1 MTPLIYIING
11 PNLNL
16 LGQREP
22 KIYGSNTL
30 KDVEDKCIKIANK
43 ANIKINFLQS
53 NAEHEII
60 NWIHSAREEASGI
73 IINPAAYSHTSIAIL
88 DALTLFD
95 KPIIEVHISN
105 IHKREVFR
113 HNSYVTQRLWLT
125 RRLLDRLIP
134 SLTDQLEVNSTNKI
148 SKELEQ
154 SFEQEKAEINKTKT
168 ESVKLIKNNPSWL
181 VTSVKVGKNSQEFKL
196 LFIEDKIENENY
208 QNKAE
213 FVLAIPNLRQW
224 LNALFKIY
232 LKANWDTKFF
242 PVWIDTDIS
251 LSEKKPILN

>member
-1 MTPLIYIING
+1 MTSLIYIING

-30 KDVEDKCIKIANK
+30 KDVEDICIKIANN

-60 NWIHSAREEASGI
+60 NWIHSAREEASGV

-113 HNSYVTQRLWLT
+113 HNSYVSQKSTAVIAGFGI
-125 RRLLDRLIP
+125 DGYKIA
-134 SLTDQLEVNSTNKI
+134 LEKMI
-148 SKELEQ
+148 ELC
-154 SFEQEKAEINKTKT
+154 
-168 ESVKLIKNNPSWL
+168 
-181 VTSVKVGKNSQEFKL
+181 
-196 LFIEDKIENENY
+196 
-208 QNKAE
+208 
-213 FVLAIPNLRQW
+213 
-224 LNALFKIY
+224 
-232 LKANWDTKFF
+232 
-242 PVWIDTDIS
+242 
-251 LSEKKPILN
+251 SE

>member
-1 MTPLIYIING
+1 MTSLIYIING

-30 KDVEDKCIKIANK
+30 KDIEDICLKIANNS
-43 ANIKINFLQS
+43 NIKINFLQS

-113 HNSYVTQRLWLT
+113 HNSYVSQKSTAVIAGFGI
-125 RRLLDRLIP
+125 DGYKIA
-134 SLTDQLEVNSTNKI
+134 LEKM
-148 SKELEQ
+148 
-154 SFEQEKAEINKTKT
+154 
-168 ESVKLIKNNPSWL
+168 
-181 VTSVKVGKNSQEFKL
+181 
-196 LFIEDKIENENY
+196 
-208 QNKAE
+208 
-213 FVLAIPNLRQW
+213 
-224 LNALFKIY
+224 
-232 LKANWDTKFF
+232 
-242 PVWIDTDIS
+242 ID
-251 LSEKKPILN
+251 LCSE

>member
-1 MTPLIYIING
+1 MTSLIYIING

-30 KDVEDKCIKIANK
+30 KDVEDICIKIANN

-113 HNSYVTQRLWLT
+113 HNSYVSQKSTAVIAGFGI
-125 RRLLDRLIP
+125 DGYKIA
-134 SLTDQLEVNSTNKI
+134 LEKMI
-148 SKELEQ
+148 DLCLE
-154 SFEQEKAEINKTKT
+154 
-168 ESVKLIKNNPSWL
+168 
-181 VTSVKVGKNSQEFKL
+181 
-196 LFIEDKIENENY
+196 
-208 QNKAE
+208 
-213 FVLAIPNLRQW
+213 
-224 LNALFKIY
+224 
-232 LKANWDTKFF
+232 
-242 PVWIDTDIS
+242 
-251 LSEKKPILN
+251 